1 LIKKYFPLFIV
12 FGVLFFDQSL
22 KVWVKTNYSLG
33 ENIFD
38 LGLLRFDFVENPGMA
53 FGFSFGGLISKY
65 LLGVFRLIALF
76 LIGKY
81 ILVLIKNKANKVF
94 LVLVCFIFSGALG
107 NIIDNLFYGLVFSS
121 GTSWNN
127 EIGYWAGYSGVST
140 LFNGSYGGFLEGCV
154 VDMIHLEF
162 YWPSWIPF
170 GFAEKEVFPP
180 VFNVADT
187 CISLSVLLIIVFYKR
202 LVRKED
208 LDFGGVFKS
217 SLFK

>member
-12 FGVLFFDQSL
+12 FGVLFLDQSL
-22 KVWVKTNYSLG
+22 KVWVKTNFSLG

-38 LGLLRFDFVENPGMA
+38 IGVLRFDFVENPGMA
-53 FGFSFGGLISKY
+53 FGLSFGGLASKY
-65 LLGVFRLIALF
+65 ILGVFRLVAVF
-76 LIGKY
+76 FIGKY

-94 LVLVCFIFSGALG
+94 IVLVCFIFSGALG

-127 EIGYWAGYSGVST
+127 EIEYWVGFSGVSIF
-140 LFNGSYGGFLEGCV
+140 FNGGYGGFLEGCV
-154 VDMIHLEF
+154 VDMIHLEI
-162 YWPSWIPF
+162 YWPSWFPF
-170 GFAEKEVFPP
+170 GFAEKEIFPP

-187 CISLSVLLIIVFYKR
+187 CISSSVILILVFYKK

-208 LDFGGVFKS
+208 LDFGSVLKNKS
-217 SLFK
+217 I

>member
-12 FGVLFFDQSL
+12 LGVLFFDQSL

-33 ENIFD
+33 ENVFA
-38 LGLLRFDFVENPGMA
+38 LGFFRFDFVENPGMA
-53 FGFSFGGLISKY
+53 FGLSFGGLISKY
-65 LLGVFRLIALF
+65 ILGVFRLIALF
-76 LIGKY
+76 FIGKY

-94 LVLVCFIFSGALG
+94 IVLVCFIFSGALG

-127 EIGYWAGYSGVST
+127 ELEYWVGYSGVST
-140 LFNGSYGGFLEGCV
+140 LFNGTYGGFLEGCV
-154 VDMIHLEF
+154 VDMIHLEL

-170 GFAEKEVFPP
+170 GLAEKEIFPP

-187 CISLSVLLIIVFYKR
+187 CISSSVILIIVFYKR
-202 LVRKED
+202 LIRKGD
-208 LDFGGVFKS
+208 LDFGNVFKLKS
-217 SLFK
+217 V